1 MGCRTP
7 VTAKTEV
14 VLLACPIMG
23 DTVLTILEK
32 VDTLRRIELLRE
44 IRTES
49 LARIASISKE
59 ICPASQETLYVANQV
74 TERVYVIVEGEVV
87 LQRDGSAKQRL
98 GCGEIL
104 GILPAL
110 AEGVY
115 RETAT
120 AEASARLLQIEQHEL
135 LDLIA
140 SDFHITRG
148 VIKGLVRLLGEGP

>member
-1 MGCRTP
+1 
-7 VTAKTEV
+7 
-14 VLLACPIMG
+14 MG

-32 VDTLRRIELLRE
+32 VDMLRQVELLRE

-74 TERVYVIVEGEVV
+74 TERVYVIAEGEVV
-87 LQRDGSAKQRL
+87 LQHDGSAKQRV

-110 AEGVY
+110 PEGVY
-115 RETAT
+115 RETAP
-120 AEASARLLQIEQHEL
+120 AEASARQEL

-148 VIKGLVRLLGEGP
+148 IIKGLVRLLGERP